1 MLRICVLNN
10 KLNLCILLE
19 FYGKNNLEAAYI
31 DQILDTLQD
40 LVTAAIP
47 YLVESKQDKDKKVK
61 KCLLFLFFN
70 CPSAR
75 ENLLWLYKIKN
86 ADQPTE
92 HRCLISVFAFRD
104 LERITANLDACNI
117 LNIIARLFSGFEK

>member
-1 MLRICVLNN
+1 MPLVKYLLIKMLRFCDVNY

-19 FYGKNNLEAAYI
+19 FYGKNNLEAAFI

-61 KCLLFLFFN
+61 KCLLFY
-70 CPSAR
+70 S
-75 ENLLWLYKIKN
+75 
-86 ADQPTE
+86 
-92 HRCLISVFAFRD
+92 LIVPCRMK
-104 LERITANLDACNI
+104 T
-117 LNIIARLFSGFEK
+117 

>member
-1 MLRICVLNN
+1 M
-10 KLNLCILLE
+10 LE
-19 FYGKNNLEAAYI
+19 FYGKNNLDAAYI

-61 KCLLFLFFN
+61 EMPIIFFFN

-75 ENLLWLYKIKN
+75 ENLLWLYKNKDV
-86 ADQPTE
+86 DQPMH
-92 HRCLISVFAFRD
+92 HRCLTSVFVIRY
-104 LERITANLDACNI
+104 LERITANLDVCNI
-117 LNIIARLFSGFEK
+117 LNTLARLCSGFEKGPSVK

>member
-1 MLRICVLNN
+1 MLYFCVLNY

-47 YLVESKQDKDKKVK
+47 YMVESKLDKDKKVK
-61 KCLLFLFFN
+61 NSLLFY
-70 CPSAR
+70 S
-75 ENLLWLYKIKN
+75 
-86 ADQPTE
+86 
-92 HRCLISVFAFRD
+92 LIVPRRAKTCFGCIRTKMQTSLR
-104 LERITANLDACNI
+104 T
-117 LNIIARLFSGFEK
+117 IAV